1 MTPTTKPLPP
11 PLSEDALVGDHG
23 VFILTVDAAFRKPL
37 CVYAQRLIASLRA
50 ASVDDGEQLKA
61 LARMEAAIT
70 SALVVAT
77 KEPQYQT
84 GYAKPE

>member
-37 CVYAQRLIASLRA
+37 CVYALRLIASLRA